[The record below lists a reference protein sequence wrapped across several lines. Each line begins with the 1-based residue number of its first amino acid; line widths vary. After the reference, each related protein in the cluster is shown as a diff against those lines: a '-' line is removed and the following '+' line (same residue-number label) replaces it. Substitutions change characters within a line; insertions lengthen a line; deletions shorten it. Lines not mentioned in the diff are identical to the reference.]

1 MTQGTFPVHIEAS
14 PSAVWPWVVD
24 LNKHAQW
31 SPTKYEVEL
40 LSGET
45 GQVGTRYRSV
55 GWIPGDSNHVN
66 EVEITKVEDRR
77 HLAFTAHED
86 QGDFQNTFD
95 LRESGEGTTYV
106 EYQLVFPKMSGMSA
120 VMVPIVFPLVGK
132 PKIRKRME
140 MLKSV
145 VESGGAAT

>member
-1 MTQGTFPVHIEAS
+1 MTQGTFPVHIKAS

-31 SPTKYEVEL
+31 SPTNYEVEL

-77 HLAFTAHED
+77 HFALPLTKIKGTSRTPLTCESRGRAPPTS
-86 QGDFQNTFD
+86 NTSWSSP
-95 LRESGEGTTYV
+95 R
-106 EYQLVFPKMSGMSA
+106 
-120 VMVPIVFPLVGK
+120 
-132 PKIRKRME
+132 
-140 MLKSV
+140 
-145 VESGGAAT
+145 

>member
-1 MTQGTFPVHIEAS
+1 MTQGSFPVHIKAS

-31 SPTKYEVEL
+31 SPTNYEVEL

-77 HLAFTAHED
+77 HFAFTAHED
-86 QGDFQNTFD
+86 QGDFRTP
-95 LRESGEGTTYV
+95 LTCESREGTTYV

-120 VMVPIVFPLVGK
+120 VMVPLVFPLVGK

-145 VESGGAAT
+145 VESGGTPS